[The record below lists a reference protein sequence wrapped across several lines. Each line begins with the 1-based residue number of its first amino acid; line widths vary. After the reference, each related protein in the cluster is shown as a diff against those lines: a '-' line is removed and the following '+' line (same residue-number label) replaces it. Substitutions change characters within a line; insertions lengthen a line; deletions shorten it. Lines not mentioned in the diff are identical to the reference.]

1 VSDRKGPS
9 VTAGVSARRAVVRG
23 RVQGVGFRYFAER
36 AARELGVHGW
46 VRNRSDGTVETLAE
60 GDSEAVDRYLDRLR
74 KGPLGS
80 RVDAVEVAQAEVAS
94 PQLSSFE
101 ITR

>member
-1 VSDRKGPS
+1 MTARK
-9 VTAGVSARRAVVRG
+9 AVVRG
-23 RVQGVGFRYFAER
+23 RVQGVGYRFFAER
-36 AARELGVHGW
+36 AARELGVRGW
-46 VRNRSDGTVETLAE
+46 VRNLPDGTVETLAVAE
-60 GDSEAVDRYLDRLR
+60 EEDLRRYFERLR

-80 RVDAVEVAQAEVAS
+80 RVDAVDVLDVAEP

>member
-1 VSDRKGPS
+1 M
-9 VTAGVSARRAVVRG
+9 TEAVSARRAVVRG
-23 RVQGVGFRYFAER
+23 RVQGVGFRFFAER
-36 AARELGVHGW
+36 AARELGVRGW

-60 GDSEAVDRYLDRLR
+60 GEAEAVDRYLDRLR

-80 RVDAVEVAQAEVAS
+80 RVDAVEITDAEVAS